1 MFHKQLGILL
11 ISSLVADFSE
21 LVAQS
26 ESAVSPKAS
35 TKNKFTKNTHTEST
49 LPSPLL
55 KVPENHVD
63 ISTISENKDSDDI
76 SSAFA
81 KNGFYVTPQFGGAVV
96 QDVNFVNFV
105 KDKLPTTIASDGTS
119 FGGGSAD
126 ASLGFDAGFRF
137 DVSIGFKVNDWFSIE
152 IAPGVIV
159 NPMNSVSFTGTG
171 QVDIGNAIF
180 GGVCDIDGNLIQVP
194 LLVNFIFTI
203 PTNSKWEPFVGGGVG
218 ALYSSATFNNISGG
232 FEPSV
237 STSTSTSSTTE
248 INSSPVTIELNESA
262 TCWALGYSA
271 LAGVNY
277 HFSRDISIGF
287 IYKFTGTGAQNF
299 GVNTFG
305 NLMETN
311 GTFTQSV
318 QADAIFRF

>member
-1 MFHKQLGILL
+1 VFHKHFCILL
-11 ISSLVADFSE
+11 ISLLVADFSE
-21 LVAQS
+21 LVAQN

-35 TKNKFTKNTHTEST
+35 AEIDLTKNTPTEPT
-49 LPSPLL
+49 LPPPLL
-55 KVPENHVD
+55 KVSENNVD
-63 ISTISENKDSDDI
+63 MSTLLDNKDSQDI

-96 QDVNFVNFV
+96 QDVNFGNFG
-105 KDKLPTTIASDGTS
+105 KDVSPSTTIGDS
-119 FGGGSAD
+119 GSVD

-137 DVSIGFKVNDWFSIE
+137 DVSIGFKVNDWFSVE
-152 IAPGVIV
+152 FAPGVIV
-159 NPMNSVSFTGTG
+159 NPMNSASFNGPVFIENAVFDGVS
-171 QVDIGNAIF
+171 
-180 GGVCDIDGNLIQVP
+180 DIDGNLIQVP

-232 FEPSV
+232 FVPTLSS
-237 STSTSTSSTTE
+237 STSTTTE

-318 QADAIFRF
+318 QADATFRF

>member
-1 MFHKQLGILL
+1 VFHKHFGILL
-11 ISSLVADFSE
+11 ISLLVADLCE
-21 LVAQS
+21 LVAQN

-35 TKNKFTKNTHTEST
+35 AEFEFTKNTSTEPT

-96 QDVNFVNFV
+96 QDVNFVNFA
-105 KDKLPTTIASDGTS
+105 KDVSISTTS
-119 FGGGSAD
+119 GGSGPVD

-137 DVSIGFKVNDWFSIE
+137 DVSIGFKVNDWFSVE
-152 IAPGVIV
+152 FAPGLIV
-159 NPMNSVSFTGTG
+159 NPMNSASFSGPVLIRNASFDGVS
-171 QVDIGNAIF
+171 
-180 GGVCDIDGNLIQVP
+180 DIDGNLIQVP

-232 FEPSV
+232 YEPSV

-262 TCWALGYSA
+262 SCWALGYSA

>member
-1 MFHKQLGILL
+1 VFHKHFCIPL
-11 ISSLVADFSE
+11 ISLLVADISE
-21 LVAQS
+21 LVAQN

-35 TKNKFTKNTHTEST
+35 TGVDFAKNTPTEPT

-55 KVPENHVD
+55 KV
-63 ISTISENKDSDDI
+63 SENNVDMSTLSEDNDSQII

-152 IAPGVIV
+152 FAPGVIV

-232 FEPSV
+232 FDTTLS
-237 STSTSTSSTTE
+237 STSTSSTTAE
-248 INSSPVTIELNESA
+248 INSSPVTVELNESA